1 MIVIPSVDILNRKC
15 VQLVQGRKG
24 SEQIVI
30 DDPVKMALYW
40 QDLGAEILHI
50 IDLDGAF
57 EGKRKNIDVVDEI
70 IDKIS
75 IPVHLGGGIRS
86 YQDASLLLEKGI
98 DKVILGTS
106 AIRNPELVEKL
117 SKEFGKRVI
126 VALDFKDDSVVI
138 KGWSESYKESPIK
151 LAKKYERLGAWGY
164 LYTDVSVEGTL
175 KGVRLSYIEKFV
187 RSTNLPVIVSGG
199 ITSLEDVKNIKRLK
213 AWGIVVGMAFY
224 KGILDF
230 REAKRVAKEE

>member
-1 MIVIPSVDILNRKC
+1 MIVIPSVDIMNKKC
-15 VQLVQGRKG
+15 VQLVQGKKG
-24 SEQIVI
+24 SEQVVI
-30 DDPVKMALYW
+30 EDPVEVSLYW
-40 QDLGAEILHI
+40 QDQGAEILHV

-57 EGKRKNIDVVDEI
+57 EGKRKNIEVVDKI

-75 IPVHLGGGIRS
+75 IPIQLGGGIRT
-86 YQDASLLLEKGI
+86 YQDASLLLERGV

-106 AIRNPELVEKL
+106 AIKNPELVQEL

-126 VALDFKDDSVVI
+126 VALDFKDNFVVI
-138 KGWSESYKESPIK
+138 KGWSESHKQSPIK
-151 LAKKYERLGAWGY
+151 LSKKYEELGAWGY
-164 LYTDVSVEGTL
+164 LYTDVNVEGRL
-175 KGVRLSYIEKFV
+175 EGVRLSYIEKFV

-199 ITSLEDVKNIKRLK
+199 ITSLEDVKNIKSLN

-230 REAKRVAKEE
+230 REAKRIAEEK